1 MRPRTAH
8 QTDIVELRGGII
20 LGKLLTPQ
28 TIHSYLEE
36 HEQAML
42 DDLIKF
48 VKKES
53 PSRNKKLVDECGAY
67 LTDLFQYRL
76 DVEHYEVIKEDKVGN
91 HMKFTIGKGEQQIL
105 IIGHFDTVW
114 EKGRLKL
121 KKEGNKLFG
130 PGILDM
136 KGGIIQSLWAI
147 KAIQELQLPLNKK
160 IVFLC
165 NSDEEIG
172 SIASKKYIEEE
183 AKKSEAVLVAEPAV
197 AGSGAL
203 KTSRK
208 GAGIFNLKIWGRAAH
223 AGNHHE
229 DGVNAIEE
237 LAKQVIA
244 LQRLTD
250 YQKGTTVNVGTITGG
265 SGINVV
271 PEYAEANIDLRV
283 STEEEAKRV
292 TDIILNLK
300 PLSKGIKLEVTGGM
314 NRPPMV
320 KTEQTKELF
329 ECAQSIANE
338 LDIALTEEAVG
349 GGSDGN
355 FTAAIGT
362 PTLDGLGACG
372 KGIHAAHE
380 HIQIDKLAERS
391 SLLANLLLKI

>member
-1 MRPRTAH
+1 MEKT
-8 QTDIVELRGGII
+8 VY
-20 LGKLLTPQ
+20 
-28 TIHSYLEE
+28 SYLYD

-42 DDLIKF
+42 DDLIEF

-53 PSRNKKLVDECGAY
+53 PSYDKKLVDECGTY
-67 LTDLFQYRL
+67 LTHLFQRRL
-76 DVEHYEVIKEDKVGN
+76 DVSYELIKETKVGN
-91 HMKFTIGKGEQQIL
+91 HMKFTIGEGEHQIL

-114 EKGRLKL
+114 EKGRLNL
-121 KKEGNKLFG
+121 KREGNKLYG

-147 KAIQELQLPLNKK
+147 KAIQELKLPLNKK

-172 SIASKKYIEEE
+172 SVASKEYIEEE
-183 AKKSEAVLVAEPAV
+183 AKKSCAVLVAEPAV

-203 KTSRK
+203 KTARK
-208 GAGIFNLKIWGRAAH
+208 GVGVFTLKIWGRAAH

-229 DGVNAIEE
+229 DGINAIEE
-237 LAKQVIA
+237 LARQVIV
-244 LQRLTD
+244 LQEFTN
-250 YQKGTTVNVGTITGG
+250 YEKGTTVNVGTFTGG
-265 SGINVV
+265 SGTNVV

-283 STEEEAKRV
+283 STEEEAERA

-300 PLSKGIKLEVTGGM
+300 PILKGIKLEVTGGM
-314 NRPPMV
+314 IRPPMV

-329 ECAQSIANE
+329 ECAQSIAVE
-338 LDIALTEEAVG
+338 LGIDLEEASVG

-355 FTAAIGT
+355 FTAAIGI

-372 KGIHAAHE
+372 KGIHAEYE
-380 HIQIDKLAERS
+380 HIQIDKLAERAF
-391 SLLANLLLKI
+391 LFANLLLRL

>member
-1 MRPRTAH
+1 MS
-8 QTDIVELRGGII
+8 Q
-20 LGKLLTPQ
+20 LLTKQ
-28 TIHSYLEE
+28 TIYSYLQD
-36 HEQAML
+36 HEQDML
-42 DDLIKF
+42 DDLIEF

-53 PSRNKKLVDECGAY
+53 PSCNKELVDECGTY
-67 LTDLFQYRL
+67 LTHLFQCRL
-76 DVEHYEVIKEDKVGN
+76 DIEHYEAIKETKVGN

-147 KAIQELQLPLNKK
+147 KAIQELELPLNKK

-172 SIASKKYIEEE
+172 SIASKEYIEEE

-208 GAGIFNLKIWGRAAH
+208 GAGIFKLKIWGRAAH

-237 LAKQVIA
+237 LAKQVIL
-244 LQRLTD
+244 LQKLTN

-265 SGINVV
+265 SGTNVV
-271 PEYAEANIDLRV
+271 PEYAEADIDLRV
-283 STEEEAKRV
+283 STEEEAERV

-320 KTEQTKELF
+320 KTEQTQELF
-329 ECAQSIANE
+329 ECAQAIASE
-338 LDIALTEEAVG
+338 LDIELEEAAVG

-355 FTAAIGT
+355 FTAAIGI

-391 SLLANLLLKI
+391 SLFANLLLKL

>member
-1 MRPRTAH
+1 
-8 QTDIVELRGGII
+8 
-20 LGKLLTPQ
+20 
-28 TIHSYLEE
+28 
-36 HEQAML
+36 ML
-42 DDLIKF
+42 DDLIEF

-53 PSRNKKLVDECGAY
+53 PSSNKKLVDECGAY
-67 LTDLFQYRL
+67 LTDLFQCRL
-76 DVEHYEVIKEDKVGN
+76 DLEHYEVIKEARVGN

-147 KAIQELQLPLNKK
+147 KAIQELALPLNKK

-229 DGVNAIEE
+229 DGINAIEE
-237 LAKQVIA
+237 LANQVIL

-265 SGINVV
+265 SGTNVV

-329 ECAQSIANE
+329 EYAQSIANE
-338 LDIALTEEAVG
+338 LDIDLTEEAVG

-391 SLLANLLLKI
+391 SLFANLLLKI